1 MRPLLEWRNC
11 GGILEDLVSIG
22 IIPIKLFGTHDFIGI
37 FSYDSVLSST
47 FYRFLNMSSNLMLK
61 FL

>member
-37 FSYDSVLSST
+37 FSYDSFLSST
-47 FYRFLNMSSNLMLK
+47 F
-61 FL
+61 